1 MNAFTEN
8 SERAFSRQTAELFEN
23 YGRGFVR
30 ESNFYQKYFVL
41 LLHLKPIIYDHSLAW
56 LALFYITSSLI
67 LFFFFLVHKCLCG
80 KYEVCVSCMAVTVV
94 QSDLSFVYS
103 YFLTSCI
110 KKSEA
115 NIWHIF
121 YTG

>member
-41 LLHLKPIIYDHSLAW
+41 LLHLKPIIYGHSLAW

-67 LFFFFLVHKCLCG
+67 LFFFFW
-80 KYEVCVSCMAVTVV
+80 YINVCVGNMKYVYHAW
-94 QSDLSFVYS
+94 LS
-103 YFLTSCI
+103 L
-110 KKSEA
+110 
-115 NIWHIF
+115 
-121 YTG
+121 